1 MNTQVIISPFGQD
14 DDNRGEDVN
23 LPDEATEVYL
33 KKLIFCFLKNSVIF
47 EGEPDLIEKKIK
59 DLTVGLYEIGLKF
72 RE

>member
-1 MNTQVIISPFGQD
+1 MTKVGGFSYSE
-14 DDNRGEDVN
+14 DDNQNHGGNAN

-59 DLTVGLYEIGLKF
+59 DLTVGLYEIALKL
-72 RE
+72 RK